1 MANGWVRTDLMSR
14 GESQDLNTEQH
25 QQRADEMGDAMR
37 RYLIGINTGGVGVV
51 VALAS
56 EDGGPS
62 PWLVGV
68 ACSLPVFRS
77 WNHYDRWQ
85 PCPSKTQGTQTA

>member
-1 MANGWVRTDLMSR
+1 MSR

-62 PWLVGV
+62 P
-68 ACSLPVFRS
+68 
-77 WNHYDRWQ
+77 
-85 PCPSKTQGTQTA
+85 